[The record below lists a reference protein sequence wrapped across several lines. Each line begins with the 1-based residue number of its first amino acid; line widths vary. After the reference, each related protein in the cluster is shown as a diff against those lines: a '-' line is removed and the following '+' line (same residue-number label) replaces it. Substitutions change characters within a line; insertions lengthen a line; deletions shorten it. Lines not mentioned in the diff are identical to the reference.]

1 MVIGMIVD
9 NEFTGDPRVN
19 NEATLLVN
27 EGHKV
32 KVLCF
37 TFGTQPIYEKIN
49 GIEVFRIPIRKS
61 IKNAAFALVNTI
73 PFYHWFWQIHIER
86 FIKQQGIERIHAHD
100 LYMAL
105 SAGKAAKRF
114 GIKLIV
120 DLHENYPEAILNYK
134 WANSFPKRLVV
145 KPHKWKKNEGRFLR
159 YAHKIIT
166 LSPSFANE
174 LTSRYPYLEQ
184 SMLVVYPNVPNLDEL
199 LSYPITPNIFP
210 KNDKFILFY
219 FGGIS
224 ERRGIYTC
232 INALKIALKKHHNIH
247 LLLIGPV
254 DGPEIERFNK
264 EISAP
269 EVENS
274 ITHYPW
280 KDISLLPSYI
290 AISDICLS
298 PIEKNKQHEAG
309 IANKVFQYLLFERPI
324 VVSNCKPQADVVQQG
339 QCGLVFESNNEQSLA
354 QCILE
359 LYSNTTKRAEM
370 GASGKKLVLDEYNL
384 SKFKGALTQLYN

>member
-1 MVIGMIVD
+1 M
-9 NEFTGDPRVN
+9 
-19 NEATLLVN
+19 
-27 EGHKV
+27 
-32 KVLCF
+32 
-37 TFGTQPIYEKIN
+37 
-49 GIEVFRIPIRKS
+49 
-61 IKNAAFALVNTI
+61 
-73 PFYHWFWQIHIER
+73 
-86 FIKQQGIERIHAHD
+86 
-100 LYMAL
+100 
-105 SAGKAAKRF
+105 
-114 GIKLIV
+114 
-120 DLHENYPEAILNYK
+120 
-134 WANSFPKRLVV
+134 
-145 KPHKWKKNEGRFLR
+145 
-159 YAHKIIT
+159 
-166 LSPSFANE
+166 
-174 LTSRYPYLEQ
+174 
-184 SMLVVYPNVPNLDEL
+184 
-199 LSYPITPNIFP
+199 
-210 KNDKFILFY
+210 
-219 FGGIS
+219 
-224 ERRGIYTC
+224 
-232 INALKIALKKHHNIH
+232 
-247 LLLIGPV
+247 LIGPV

-359 LYSNTTKRAEM
+359 LYSNPSKRAEM

-384 SKFKGALTQLYN
+384 SKFKGALTQLYT